1 MSRFIVSSA
10 VASSLML
17 ATALAFAQSAP
28 PGDRIDNREAKQQS
42 RIANGAANGKLTPHE
57 TQKLERGQAKVNNA
71 EAKAAA
77 DGKLSQKERA
87 RIEEKQDAQS
97 QRIAKKKHDTDKV
110 KP

>member
-1 MSRFIVSSA
+1 MSKFLVSSA
-10 VASSLML
+10 VASGLML
-17 ATALAFAQSAP
+17 ATALACAQTAP

-57 TQKLERGQAKVNNA
+57 TQKLERGQAKVNTA

-77 DGKLSQKERA
+77 DGKVTQKESA
-87 RIEEKQDAQS
+87 RIEAKQDEQS
-97 QRIAKKKHDTDKV
+97 QRIAKKKHDIDKV